1 MVEQYRS
8 PAMKNFFGKRNTEC
22 PKFQSQIEDAA
33 GAAPNAKDLPGLL
46 TAAPDLKTHLSACAD
61 CRVAAENILA
71 ARALLAELPS
81 YAATAGPWFAPRV
94 MAAIA
99 AHKAELSRA
108 ADTWTFLPKLAARLT
123 WASAVALL
131 LASGWLYQ
139 KPVSTSTS
147 AKPVVTDL
155 TGEPVV
161 DTVMPASNDDVL
173 VSLAE
178 RPR

>member
-1 MVEQYRS
+1 MKSFLNKRS
-8 PAMKNFFGKRNTEC
+8 REC
-22 PKFQSQIEDAA
+22 REFQSQIEDAA
-33 GAAPNAKDLPGLL
+33 GAAPNAKELSELF
-46 TAAPDLKTHLSACAD
+46 ASASSALKEHANACAD
-61 CRVAAENILA
+61 CRAAAENIIE
-71 ARALLAELPS
+71 ARALLAEVPS
-81 YAATAGPWFAPRV
+81 HAAMARPWFAPRV

-99 AHKAELSRA
+99 ARKAELSRA

-131 LASGWLYQ
+131 LASTWLYQ
-139 KPVSTSTS
+139 KPVSTS
-147 AKPVVTDL
+147 ARPVLTDI

-161 DTVMPASNDDVL
+161 DTVTPANNDEVL

>member
-1 MVEQYRS
+1 MTNFLNKRRVECRQ
-8 PAMKNFFGKRNTEC
+8 
-22 PKFQSQIEDAA
+22 FQSQLEDAA
-33 GAAPNAKDLPGLL
+33 GAAPNAKELSEL
-46 TAAPDLKTHLSACAD
+46 LSAVPGPHKFHATVCAN
-61 CRVAAENILA
+61 CRAAAENILA

-99 AHKAELSRA
+99 ARKAELSRA

-123 WASAVALL
+123 WASAIALL

-139 KPVSTSTS
+139 KPVSTPSR
-147 AKPVVTDL
+147 PVATDI

-161 DTVMPASNDDVL
+161 DNAPPANNDEVL

-178 RPR
+178 RTR

>member
-1 MVEQYRS
+1 
-8 PAMKNFFGKRNTEC
+8 MKNFLHKRTAEC
-22 PKFQSQIEDAA
+22 RDFEVQFEDTVVTAPSTSALPELLAA
-33 GAAPNAKDLPGLL
+33 LP
-46 TAAPDLKTHLSACAD
+46 THLKEHAATCAD
-61 CRVAAENILA
+61 CHASAENILLT
-71 ARALLAELPS
+71 RSWLSVLPS
-81 YAATAGPWFAPRV
+81 NAAVPGPWFAPRV

-99 AHKAELSRA
+99 ARKEELGRA

-131 LASGWLYQ
+131 LASTWLYQ
-139 KPVSTSTS
+139 RPASSPTSTS
-147 AKPVVTDL
+147 AKAVATDI

-161 DTVMPASNDDVL
+161 ENVTPASNDEVL

>member
-1 MVEQYRS
+1 M
-8 PAMKNFFGKRNTEC
+8 MNFLNKRRAEC
-22 PKFQSQIEDAA
+22 RQFQSQLEDAA
-33 GAAPNAKDLPGLL
+33 SAAPNANQLSELL
-46 TAAPDLKTHLSACAD
+46 AAASPSLKEHTIACPNCHA
-61 CRVAAENILA
+61 AAENILA

-94 MAAIA
+94 MAAITA
-99 AHKAELSRA
+99 RKAELGRA

-123 WASAVALL
+123 WASAIALL

-139 KPVSTSTS
+139 KPLTTTS
-147 AKPVVTDL
+147 KPVVTDI

-161 DTVMPASNDDVL
+161 DTAPPASNDDVL
-173 VSLAE
+173 VSLSE

>member
-1 MVEQYRS
+1 MRTLL
-8 PAMKNFFGKRNTEC
+8 NKRRAQC
-22 PKFQSQIEDAA
+22 RDFQSQLEDAA
-33 GAAPNAKDLPGLL
+33 GASPSAKELSELL
-46 TAAPDLKTHLSACAD
+46 ACARVALKEHAAACAD
-61 CRVAAENILA
+61 CRGVAENILE
-71 ARALLAELPS
+71 ARALLAERPS
-81 YAATAGPWFAPRV
+81 RAAMAGPWFAPRV

-99 AHKAELSRA
+99 ARKAELGRA

-131 LASGWLYQ
+131 LASTWLYQ
-139 KPVSTSTS
+139 RPVSTS
-147 AKPVVTDL
+147 AKPMLTDI

-161 DTVMPASNDDVL
+161 DTTTPATNDEVL

>member
-1 MVEQYRS
+1 MI
-8 PAMKNFFGKRNTEC
+8 NFLSKRRAEC
-22 PKFQSQIEDAA
+22 RQFQSQLEDAA
-33 GAAPNAKDLPGLL
+33 GAAPNAKELSELL
-46 TAAPDLKTHLSACAD
+46 AAAPASLKEHTIACAN
-61 CRVAAENILA
+61 CRAAAENILA

-99 AHKAELSRA
+99 ARKAELGRA
-108 ADTWTFLPKLAARLT
+108 ADAWTFLPKLAARLT

-139 KPVSTSTS
+139 KPVSTS
-147 AKPVVTDL
+147 AKPVATDI
-155 TGEPVV
+155 TGEPVA
-161 DTVMPASNDDVL
+161 DTATPATNDEVL

-178 RPR
+178 RHR

>member
-1 MVEQYRS
+1 MGLLNKSRAQCRD
-8 PAMKNFFGKRNTEC
+8 
-22 PKFQSQIEDAA
+22 FQMRLEDAA
-33 GAAPNAKDLPGLL
+33 
-46 TAAPDLKTHLSACAD
+46 TAALGAKGLPELLSALPAALKDHAVACLD
-61 CRVAAENILA
+61 CRAAAQNILA
-71 ARALLAELPS
+71 ARALLAEIP
-81 YAATAGPWFAPRV
+81 AHAEMGGPWFAPRV

-99 AHKAELSRA
+99 ARKAQFNRA

-139 KPVSTSTS
+139 KPHADES
-147 AKPVVTDL
+147 ATKSVVTDI

-161 DTVMPASNDDVL
+161 YSSAPANNDEVL

-178 RPR
+178 NQR

>member
-1 MVEQYRS
+1 MNS
-8 PAMKNFFGKRNTEC
+8 FLGKSSAVCSE
-22 PKFQSQIEDAA
+22 FQSQLDEVAA
-33 GAAPNAKDLPGLL
+33 GAAPGAKEVSQLL
-46 TAAPDLKTHLSACAD
+46 AAAPVSLKEHAAACVD
-61 CRVAAENILA
+61 CRAAAENILA

-81 YAATAGPWFAPRV
+81 YGATAGPWFAPRV

-99 AHKAELSRA
+99 ARKAELSRA

-123 WASAVALL
+123 WASTIALLL

-139 KPVSTSTS
+139 KPISTS
-147 AKPVVTDL
+147 AKPVVTDI

-161 DTVMPASNDDVL
+161 DTATPANNDEVL
-173 VSLAE
+173 VSLSE

>member
-1 MVEQYRS
+1 MT
-8 PAMKNFFGKRNTEC
+8 NFLSKRRAEC
-22 PKFQSQIEDAA
+22 RLFQSQLEDAA
-33 GAAPNAKDLPGLL
+33 GAAPNAKELSELL
-46 TAAPDLKTHLSACAD
+46 GAAPAPLKEHTMACAN
-61 CRVAAENILA
+61 CRAAAENILA

-99 AHKAELSRA
+99 ARRAELSRGV
-108 ADTWTFLPKLAARLT
+108 DTWTLLPKLAARLT
-123 WASAVALL
+123 WASAIVLL

-139 KPVSTSTS
+139 KPVVSS
-147 AKPVVTDL
+147 AKPVATDI

-161 DTVMPASNDDVL
+161 DTVTPASNDDVL

>member
-1 MVEQYRS
+1 MT
-8 PAMKNFFGKRNTEC
+8 NFLNKRRAEC
-22 PKFQSQIEDAA
+22 RQFQSQLEDAA
-33 GAAPNAKDLPGLL
+33 GAAPNAKELSELL
-46 TAAPDLKTHLSACAD
+46 AAAPASLKEHTVACAN
-61 CRVAAENILA
+61 CRGGAENILA

-81 YAATAGPWFAPRV
+81 YAAAAGPWFAPRV

-99 AHKAELSRA
+99 ARKAELSRA

-123 WASAVALL
+123 WASAIALL

-139 KPVSTSTS
+139 KPVTTAS
-147 AKPVVTDL
+147 KPVVTDI

-161 DTVMPASNDDVL
+161 DTVTPASNDDVL
-173 VSLAE
+173 VSLSE